1 MFLVSI
7 HLGYDFQCGIPQHS
21 SWLELLF
28 ISQHNTQVTIWKLK
42 FSWKKKKNGFQIT
55 KKTLVVI
62 VWLGWPVSSYNLQ
75 IWIFWIFVEPLQEVI
90 FSILNNRLSAPFE
103 NFQPIFGF
111 IDIMWDVSVSKI
123 TYWKSRMEI
132 EYLVWMF
139 IDIEKSCF
147 YIFFIYFFVLLMF
160 FTDQSLMLEKT
171 WKS

>member
-1 MFLVSI
+1 M
-7 HLGYDFQCGIPQHS
+7 
-21 SWLELLF
+21 
-28 ISQHNTQVTIWKLK
+28 
-42 FSWKKKKNGFQIT
+42 
-55 KKTLVVI
+55 
-62 VWLGWPVSSYNLQ
+62 WPVSSYNLQ

-90 FSILNNRLSAPFE
+90 FSILDSLLSAPFE

-147 YIFFIYFFVLLMF
+147 YIFFIFFFVLLMF
-160 FTDQSLMLEKT
+160 FTDQFVAWC
-171 WKS
+171 WKKPENHKSGKKGVTGESFEQLFLHQLFFCFQKIVHLPNE

>member
-1 MFLVSI
+1 MRHPTALKLTRVII
-7 HLGYDFQCGIPQHS
+7 HLSTQHTS
-21 SWLELLF
+21 
-28 ISQHNTQVTIWKLK
+28 HNLK
-42 FSWKKKKNGFQIT
+42 VEIFLKKKKKWFSDHK
-55 KKTLVVI
+55 KKTLGGI
-62 VWLGWPVSSYNLQ
+62 VWLGGPVSSYNLQ

-90 FSILNNRLSAPFE
+90 FSILNNRLSVPFE
-103 NFQPIFGF
+103 NFQPLFSF